1 MKERNALLI
10 IVFAWFLGL
19 LLCGGCA
26 SPHKPEANRVSYQ
39 LQTRCADIWDAS
51 PKQEI
56 SVKMEFR
63 R

>member
-26 SPHKPEANRVSYQ
+26 SQHKPEANRVNYQ
-39 LQTRCADIWDAS
+39 FETKIPDVWYS
-51 PKQEI
+51 NPKQEV
-56 SVKMEFR
+56 SVKVQFR

>member
-10 IVFAWFLGL
+10 LVVAFFLGL
-19 LLCGGCA
+19 LCTGGCA

-39 LQTRCADIWDAS
+39 LQTRCPDIWDVS